1 MNMDIKCSGDNESTT
16 EAKSKELKLDVTNKT
31 KIDGLNTAEVEGVQK
46 VFNKFDKNKSGFLE
60 EEEFREFTRYLPR
73 SL

>member
-1 MNMDIKCSGDNESTT
+1 MDTKCSGDNESTT
-16 EAKSKELKLDVTNKT
+16 ELKGKELKLDVTNKT
-31 KIDGLNTAEVEGVQK
+31 EIDGLNTAEVQGVQK

>member
-1 MNMDIKCSGDNESTT
+1 MDTKCSGDNESTT
-16 EAKSKELKLDVTNKT
+16 ELKSKELKLDVTNKT
-31 KIDGLNTAEVEGVQK
+31 EIDGLNTAEVEGVQK

-60 EEEFREFTRYLPR
+60 EEEFREFTRYITR